1 MSNTRDALINV
12 FNKGTDIDNNN
23 NESPIEPEFLDINND
38 NDNDN
43 DNAEEDK
50 KRVGRPPVIYQVTKI
65 HLILESRKLTR
76 TDLYRLIVNK
86 YPDEPM
92 SQSSVCNIVSGKRRY
107 YSTPTL
113 FRICGALGVT
123 PNKVLNY
130 EEEV

>member
-23 NESPIEPEFLDINND
+23 NESPIEPEFLDIN